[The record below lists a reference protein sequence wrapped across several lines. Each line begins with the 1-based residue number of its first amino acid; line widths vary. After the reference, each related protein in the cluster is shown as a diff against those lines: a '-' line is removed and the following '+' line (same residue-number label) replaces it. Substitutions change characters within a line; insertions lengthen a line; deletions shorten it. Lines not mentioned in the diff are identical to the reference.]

1 MDNYEKLEEELKE
14 TKAYARRV
22 IDLWVDSRKWA
33 ALAKM
38 ANTDE
43 EYSKYMNI
51 ANTLKEMFNNEIQNM
66 KI

>member
-22 IDLWVDSRKWA
+22 IDLWADSRKWA
-33 ALAKM
+33 TLAKM

-43 EYSKYMNI
+43 EYNKYMNI